1 MTDAQ
6 ELTETGFS
14 PARRAELAERLEA
27 VRGRIA
33 AAAADAGRSDLPEL
47 IVVTK
52 RFPASDACALADLGV
67 RQMGENRDQE
77 AAPKARA
84 VAEALPEGLRPSWH
98 FIGQLQSN
106 KAKSAVRY
114 ADAVHSVDRAS
125 LATALDK
132 AMGRALEAG
141 EREGLLPV
149 LPCLIQVSLDPDAE
163 SGRGGVQPARL
174 AEVAEALRS
183 AEHLELRGL
192 MAVAPL
198 GADPV
203 EAFGRLSEIH
213 GSLVT
218 ECPQATWLSAG
229 MSQDLEAA
237 VAAGATHVRIGSD
250 VLGPRAGVG

>member
-1 MTDAQ
+1 MTESHDP
-6 ELTETGFS
+6 TETRYA
-14 PARRAELAERLEA
+14 PERRAELAERLEA
-27 VRGRIA
+27 VRARIDA
-33 AAAADAGRSDLPEL
+33 AAAEAGRVDSPDL

-67 RQMGENRDQE
+67 RLMGENRDQE

-84 VAEALPEGLRPSWH
+84 VAEALPEAMRPSWH

-125 LATALDK
+125 LAPALDK
-132 AMGRALEAG
+132 AMARALEAG
-141 EREGLLPV
+141 ERQGLLPV

-163 SGRGGVQPARL
+163 SGRGGVQPERL
-174 AEVAEALRS
+174 GEVAEALE
-183 AEHLELRGL
+183 AADHLELRGL

-203 EAFGRLSEIH
+203 EAFGRLSEIR
-213 GSLVT
+213 GSLVS
-218 ECPQATWLSAG
+218 ECPRATWLSAG

-250 VLGPRAGVG
+250 VLGPRAAVG